1 MAIRHDQVETM
12 TPSYKRFRAV
22 MGENVQVIRDQARKT
37 VELFFLV
44 STPPAGKYTLEART
58 TIYDGA
64 DSHTN
69 APVAMLIVLQIKSP
83 EV

>member
-1 MAIRHDQVETM
+1 MVIRHDQVETT
-12 TPSYKRFRAV
+12 TPSYKRFRTV
-22 MGENVQVIRDQARKT
+22 MGENVQVIRDQARKP
-37 VELFFLV
+37 VELLFLV
-44 STPPAGKYTLEART
+44 PTPPAGEYTLEART
-58 TIYDGA
+58 TICDSA